1 MGVPALEYRRP
12 KKCYLQSS
20 TITASLSWLLVFSCR
35 NQKRC
40 DDVEG
45 GWADNGEDGWQQG
58 AAGRTDGVKA
68 PRIESAAA
76 MSTATGWTTL
86 RAAGSRGGGPGER
99 RRG

>member
-20 TITASLSWLLVFSCR
+20 TITASSSWLLVFSCR

-45 GWADNGEDGWQQG
+45 GQADNGEDGWQQG
-58 AAGRTDGVKA
+58 AAGRTDGVKGCQN
-68 PRIESAAA
+68 R
-76 MSTATGWTTL
+76 
-86 RAAGSRGGGPGER
+86 ER
-99 RRG
+99 RGDVEGDRAEDTEGSW